1 MHFCYFNV
9 LPGQLPQFTQCANH
23 SLGTTGLISICHLLT
38 LQDQPVTFTWRMKT
52 SCQNQLEVA
61 RWSRCSLMTG
71 TVLLGCMSVSWS
83 LHDPYQVQN
92 SPSFCQSGGLTDY
105 CDFLTLFSPLFTDIP
120 NHLNIFSEVRI
131 YNYRKLIL
139 CYGTTKGSSVSS
151 S

>member
-52 SCQNQLEVA
+52 SCLNQLEVA

-105 CDFLTLFSPLFTDIP
+105 YDFLTLFSLHRHPQPLKHFFRSSDLQLPKTYS
-120 NHLNIFSEVRI
+120 LLW
-131 YNYRKLIL
+131 NYQGELSK
-139 CYGTTKGSSVSS
+139 
-151 S
+151 